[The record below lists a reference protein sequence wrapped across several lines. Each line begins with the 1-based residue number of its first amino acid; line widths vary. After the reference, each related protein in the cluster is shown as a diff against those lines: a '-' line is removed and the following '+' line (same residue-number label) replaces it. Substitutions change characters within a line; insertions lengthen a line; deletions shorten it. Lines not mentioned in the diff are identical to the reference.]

1 MNLKEEDKIEMEL
14 ENLIGISNN
23 KIKEYNEHLS
33 KLKSV
38 EGESDKIDW
47 ANLLLKL
54 KELEDNKQNMNFLFK
69 VKSNYEYLEKYFNT
83 EVKNNLC
90 KFKIEELKQYMEF
103 LSDLV
108 KYNLIFRV
116 KIAMKYNLILFLK

>member
-33 KLKSV
+33 KLEL
-38 EGESDKIDW
+38 EGESDKLDW

-69 VKSNYEYLEKYFNT
+69 VKSNYEYLEKYFI
-83 EVKNNLC
+83 ESKNNLG
-90 KFKIEELKQYMEF
+90 KFKFEELKQYMEF

-108 KYNLIFRV
+108 IVYLTFKE
-116 KIAMKYNLILFLK
+116 

>member
-1 MNLKEEDKIEMEL
+1 
-14 ENLIGISNN
+14 
-23 KIKEYNEHLS
+23 
-33 KLKSV
+33 V
-38 EGESDKIDW
+38 EGESDKFDW

-83 EVKNNLC
+83 ETKNNLF
-90 KFKIEELKQYMEF
+90 KFGELKQYMEF

-108 KYNLIFRV
+108 KLDLIFRV
-116 KIAMKYNLILFLK
+116 KKVMKFNLILFSK